1 MGLDKREWG
10 LMEEKC
16 GLTGEKWGLM
26 DETREV
32 VFLLNCS
39 LIEQNSDVMEE
50 KYGLMVKVIF

>member
-32 VFLLNCS
+32 VFLLNYG
-39 LIEQNSDVMEE
+39 LMEQNSDLMEE
-50 KYGLMVKVIF
+50 KYFNG

>member
-1 MGLDKREWG
+1 MEEKCD

-32 VFLLNCS
+32 VFLLNYG
-39 LIEQNSDVMEE
+39 LMEQNSDLMEE
-50 KYGLMVKVIF
+50 KYFNG